1 MSLKSTHRERLEK
14 ILALSIPI
22 AAATLGTNLIGLID
36 AAMIG
41 RLGDLPLAASGIGNF
56 IILLFLTVP
65 FGIATG
71 MQTLVARRLG
81 EGRDDIAGHDLN
93 YALLVTTAL
102 GLALSIILYF
112 VLPKALPILNRDPG
126 IQRETIDYL
135 NARGPSLALLAMT
148 ACFRAFWNGLHFGK
162 RPLIALAVALIA
174 NVIFNYLL
182 IFGKFGFPAMGI
194 FGAGLASTIA
204 AGAGVFSYF
213 FLGYKYARN
222 HGFLKKMPSS
232 GRRKQMLSI
241 GLPESANLL
250 FIALGLLML
259 FFIVGLLGVRE
270 LAILNVLI
278 NFILIA
284 YLFVEGFGIASLSL
298 ISQSLGMQATAEAQR
313 YGWEVASLGSACV
326 FLIGILLLL
335 FPGAIVGIFIVDETT
350 LALAMIPTRL
360 LGIWLWIDAF
370 GKILS
375 FCLIGAGATKTVLI
389 ATVIVWWGIGLPTQ
403 WLLGVKLGYG
413 INGIF
418 FAPLPVLFCGTLL
431 FTYLW
436 HRGGWKHIR
445 IHS

>member
-1 MSLKSTHRERLEK
+1 MSIKSTHRERLAK

-41 RLGDLPLAASGIGNF
+41 RLGDVPLAASGIGNF
-56 IILLFLTVP
+56 VLLLFLTLP

-93 YALLVTTAL
+93 FALLITTVL
-102 GLALSIILYF
+102 GICLSVVLYF
-112 VLPKALPILNRDPG
+112 ILPFALPLLNRDVD
-126 IQRETIDYL
+126 IQRETIAYL

-162 RPLIALAVALIA
+162 RPLVALAVALIA

-204 AGAGVFSYF
+204 AAAGVLSYF
-213 FLGYKYARN
+213 FLGFKYARS
-222 HGFLKKMPSS
+222 HGFLVQMPAKLRS
-232 GRRKQMLSI
+232 KQMLSI

-259 FFIVGLLGVRE
+259 FFIVGLLGVKE

-298 ISQSLGMQATAEAQR
+298 ISQSLGQKATAEAQR
-313 YGWEVASLGSACV
+313 YGWEVATLGSACV
-326 FLIGILLLL
+326 FLIGIVLLL
-335 FPGAIVGIFIVDETT
+335 FPEAIVSIFIIDPST
-350 LALAMIPTRL
+350 LALATIPTRL
-360 LGIWLWIDAF
+360 LGVWLWIDAF

-389 ATVIVWWGIGLPTQ
+389 ATVVVWWGIGLPSQ

-413 INGIF
+413 INGVF
-418 FAPLPVLFCGTLL
+418 FAPLPVMFCGTLL

-436 HRGGWKHIR
+436 YRGGWKNIK